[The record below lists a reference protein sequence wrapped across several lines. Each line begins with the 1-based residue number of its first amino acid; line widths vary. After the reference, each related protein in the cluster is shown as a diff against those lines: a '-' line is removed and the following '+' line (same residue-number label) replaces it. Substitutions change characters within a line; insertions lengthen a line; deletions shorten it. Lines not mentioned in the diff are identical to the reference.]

1 MKARLVFA
9 AALSGVAATLLAGCS
24 IVDSYAPLA
33 AAGYN
38 QLVAPGIAVSP
49 AEPLV
54 VAVGDRGNHPVTNA
68 TVTFS
73 QGGCTGGGNPLVTF
87 DGSAATT
94 AAVTIPDAG
103 APARSFYSLVPSRIH
118 VTGTAGQACQISATV
133 SVPAPNGTLTQV
145 PNDTATF
152 GITIH
157 AIGNG
162 LTTNTPLT
170 LTAVRRS
177 TDSSDPTTVNPLLT
191 EPLYTTFPYQPEV
204 QVLDNAGNPVPGVSV
219 TFTIAPNPGTANFAG
234 GPTYT
239 TYTTATDAEGIA
251 QASPIQAGITPGDFT
266 VTATVTSPT
275 AASFSTGTSLVY
287 HFRNSAGIVA
297 SNCQLAIGFFGTDG
311 TQFSLRTSDSGPFT
325 EQLPSAGTTGP
336 LGQFGVR
343 GSQHYP
349 LLSYLS
355 IYGPAGRVTAV
366 PLVPRYFASNNTPFS
381 PFSSTLACTTT
392 EDTSGNTTTTAT
404 LSSLVVR
411 STNPA
416 FPVSQNYG
424 TLDLTITQTK
434 APNGT
439 PISRQVQISD
449 TDNGAA
455 PIVYYAGPAGGRPV
469 GAIGISV
476 QPQSFVI
483 VATPA
488 G

>member
-9 AALSGVAATLLAGCS
+9 AALSGAAATLLAGCS
-24 IVDSYAPLA
+24 IVDLYAPLA

-38 QLVAPGIAVSP
+38 QLVAPGIAVLP
-49 AEPLV
+49 TEPLV
-54 VAVGDRGNHPVTNA
+54 VAVGDHGNHPVTNA

-73 QGGCTGGGNPLVTF
+73 QGSCTGGGSPLVTF
-87 DGSAATT
+87 DGSTATT
-94 AAVTIPDAG
+94 ATVTIPDAG
-103 APARSFYSLVPSRIH
+103 PPPRSFYSLVPSRIQ
-118 VTGTAGQACQISATV
+118 VSGSAGQVCQISATV

-145 PNDTATF
+145 PDDSAIF

-157 AIGNG
+157 ATGNG

-177 TDSSDPTTVNPLLT
+177 SDSSDPTTVTPLLT
-191 EPLYTTFPYQPEV
+191 EPVYTTFPYQPEV

-219 TFTIAPNPGTANFAG
+219 TFTIAPNPGTASFAG
-234 GPTYT
+234 GATYT
-239 TYTTATDAEGIA
+239 TTTDAEGIA
-251 QASPIQAGITPGDFT
+251 QANPIQAGTTPGDFT

-297 SNCQLAIGFFGTDG
+297 SNCQLVVGFFGTDG

-336 LGQFGVR
+336 LGPGGVS

-349 LLSYLS
+349 LISYLS
-355 IYGPAGRVTAV
+355 ISGPAGRVIGV
-366 PLVPRYFASNNTPFS
+366 PLVPRYFASNSISLS
-381 PFSSTLACTTT
+381 PFFDSLTCTTT
-392 EDTSGNTTTTAT
+392 KDTSGNTTTTAI
-404 LSSLVVR
+404 LSSQVVR

-416 FPVSQNYG
+416 FPVSQNSG
-424 TLDLTITQTK
+424 TLDLTISQTK
-434 APNGT
+434 APNGS

-449 TDNGAA
+449 TDTGAA
-455 PIVYYAGPAGGRPV
+455 PKVYYAGPAAGRPV

-483 VATPA
+483 VATPFD
-488 G
+488 